1 MIMREMFGCTASSQ
15 SLVGGQ
21 PGRNCTN
28 ARSSVTL
35 NIIFGPR
42 LKRGCK
48 TIMEEWLVDECWWGI
63 GGWCECALGCGRDTV
78 WRWGAF
84 VIGIGRDTGC
94 RWGAFGMGGGDADHW
109 SDDDDDPQDLWLFE
123 EEEEPIR

>member
-1 MIMREMFGCTASSQ
+1 M
-15 SLVGGQ
+15 
-21 PGRNCTN
+21 
-28 ARSSVTL
+28 
-35 NIIFGPR
+35 
-42 LKRGCK
+42 
-48 TIMEEWLVDECWWGI
+48 DECWCGI

-109 SDDDDDPQDLWLFE
+109 SDDDDDPQDLWYFTLSF
-123 EEEEPIR
+123 IDYQGASSGSYLSA